1 MQPLAIIWQHPF
13 GSTEDSSNGS
23 DRVVKMENSLSEAE
37 FVLLRETKK
46 AQMADLDEDELI
58 ALHSRV
64 RRARKKYVT
73 LYRRA
78 GATKVKQ
85 KGGRG
90 SGKSANTRNAA
101 KAEVFEDA
109 LSRVSRQLAVVSRQS
124 ARKLKDERLALARN
138 DAPSFPGSGDSDRTA
153 HRADSKRAKVGRKSG
168 GRKKFEASTL
178 AAGARRQAKKDHR

>member
-1 MQPLAIIWQHPF
+1 MNI
-13 GSTEDSSNGS
+13 
-23 DRVVKMENSLSEAE
+23 VNSLSEGE
-37 FVLLRETKK
+37 FVLVRETKK
-46 AQMADLDEDELI
+46 AQLADLDEDELI

-78 GATKVKQ
+78 GATKVTQ

-109 LSRVSRQLAVVSRQS
+109 LSRVSRQLAVVSRRS
-124 ARKLKDERLALARN
+124 ASELKDERLALARN
-138 DAPSFPGSGDSDRTA
+138 DAPAFPGSVEADGKAR
-153 HRADSKRAKVGRKSG
+153 RANSNRAKVGRKSG
-168 GRKKFEASTL
+168 GRKKHEASTL
-178 AAGARRQAKKDHR
+178 AAGARRQAKKDQR